1 MRTIVFIGS
10 NKSGSSREAIRA
22 AERLGFFTVLLT
34 DRRTF
39 VNQRLEFPDVH
50 RMIHCDSLYDLD
62 ELAKKIDVLKEQGK
76 VVEAIVSFL
85 EAHSQTAAKMAERYD
100 LRHVSLDAI
109 LRMSDK
115 IQTRETLKDTPY
127 CPYYTVY
134 DGTGKLT
141 DFIDENTSQLPLV
154 VKSPQSTGSKDVLK
168 ANTSDELLTHL
179 TKLRD
184 KYPDQPVLVEEY
196 LDGPQYLV
204 EVLVDDRGIHLV
216 AVIEQ
221 EIMKKRRFIVIGYT
235 VLAEMP
241 ASLKS
246 SLTEAVSDIVKKME
260 LEKGACHLELRLV
273 HGEWKLIEIN
283 PRISGGAMNRMIEVA
298 TGINLVQETIRLMV
312 GERPRL
318 KRESNHYVYTHYLTV
333 RETGYLERVTGKKRA
348 ARIDGVREV
357 FVKPRKGQK
366 LYVPESMG
374 HRYAYII
381 AIGETKEE
389 AKSAAKRAGDEI
401 KFTLTRRWN
410 G

>member
-1 MRTIVFIGS
+1 M
-10 NKSGSSREAIRA
+10 
-22 AERLGFFTVLLT
+22 LLI
-34 DRRTF
+34 DRRSF

-50 RMIHCDSLYDLD
+50 RMIHCDSLYDLED
-62 ELAKKIDVLKEQGK
+62 LQKKIDMLKEQGK
-76 VVEAIVSFL
+76 VIEAIVSFL
-85 EAHSQTAAKMAERYD
+85 EAHSQTAAVMAERND
-100 LRHVSLDAI
+100 LHYVSQEAI

-115 IQTRETLKDTPY
+115 IATREALSDTPY

-134 DGTGKLT
+134 DGSCKLA
-141 DFIDENTSQLPLV
+141 DFIDDLTPHLPLV

-168 ANTSDELLTHL
+168 ANTSDELLVHL

-184 KYPDQPVLVEEY
+184 KYPEKPVLVEEY

-221 EIMKKRRFIVIGYT
+221 EIMKKRRFIVIGYM

-241 ASLKS
+241 RSLER
-246 SLTEAVSDIVKKME
+246 SLTEAVSEIVKQIG

-318 KRESNHYVYTHYLTV
+318 KREHNHYVYTHYLTV

-348 ARIDGVREV
+348 ARLDGVREV

-381 AIGETKEE
+381 AVGDSKEA
-389 AKSAAKRAGDEI
+389 AKATAKRAGDEI
-401 KFTLTRRWN
+401 KFSLTRKWS